1 MMDEEQSRD
10 KPRLTEAR
18 HAAKGLLKNA
28 KVKAAPIAINQLM
41 PTIKRAFDITIKG
54 VPDSL
59 FSGKGDAV
67 IRRIDECVFLIY
79 NDERPVVRKRF
90 SVAHELGHL
99 NFGHLHGNSSHDLG
113 SENFDEIEANAF
125 AAHLLMPPEHLRK
138 DIKAGITDPEKLA
151 EKYQVSTEALWLQLR
166 NTGLFKI
173 L

>member
-1 MMDEEQSRD
+1 MDEEQTRD
-10 KPRLTEAR
+10 KPRFTEAR

-28 KVKAAPIAINQLM
+28 KVGSAPVTINQIM
-41 PTIKRAFDITIKG
+41 STVKVTFDVTVKG

-59 FSGKGDAV
+59 FNGKGDALTQ
-67 IRRIDECVFLIY
+67 RRDDSIFILY

-99 NFGHLHGNSSHDLG
+99 NFGHLHGNSSHDIG
-113 SENFDEIEANAF
+113 SENFDEQEADAF
-125 AAHLLMPPEHLRK
+125 AADLLMPPYLLRK
-138 DIKAGITDPEKLA
+138 DIKAGMTSPDDLA
-151 EKYQVSTEALWLQLR
+151 KKYQVSTEALWFQLR